1 MRVRTRLDALP
12 RAIGQPGQQAVV
24 VLITA
29 QYSIV
34 CIFIEPGHSFLEVIA
49 AGQAQTGTAGAVP
62 FRAQSRSRNA
72 VAAFALHKMLR
83 IGAGNAL
90 FIRYQRKAAVFVD
103 LELPFQIVLQRHVV
117 AQHEGAWIARRKGK
131 KNLSAVTQQG
141 API

>member
-49 AGQAQTGTAGAVP
+49 AGQAQRGTAGAVP
-62 FRAQSRSRNA
+62 FRAPNRSRNA
-72 VAAFALHKMLR
+72 VAAFGPVSYTQLTLPTKRRL
-83 IGAGNAL
+83 L
-90 FIRYQRKAAVFVD
+90 YPVDAVS
-103 LELPFQIVLQRHVV
+103 Q
-117 AQHEGAWIARRKGK
+117 KK
-131 KNLSAVTQQG
+131 KNK
-141 API
+141 IRRR